1 MVPIVA
7 VPMCFTGCAGD
18 GRLLA
23 RSLLNNVTSR
33 AFGRLL
39 ETCYYG
45 LLCDEKRS
53 YKYLEI

>member
-1 MVPIVA
+1 
-7 VPMCFTGCAGD
+7 MCFTGCTGD

-23 RSLLNNVTSR
+23 HSLLDNVTSR

-39 ETCYYG
+39 ETCYYR